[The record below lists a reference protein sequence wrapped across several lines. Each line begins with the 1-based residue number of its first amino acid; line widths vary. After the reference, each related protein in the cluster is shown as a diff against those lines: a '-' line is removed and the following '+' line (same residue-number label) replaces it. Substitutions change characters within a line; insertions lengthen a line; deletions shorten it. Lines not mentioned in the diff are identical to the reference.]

1 MDWTKEA
8 VTPVDR
14 GLHKKILHHLRSMRL
29 QVDTELFEFIREK
42 VRGKR
47 VLDIGACDH
56 DLAHIESENWRHRML
71 CGSAAHCV
79 GVDIIKHLI
88 DALNAKGFNLKCVDA
103 TSDSFIGE
111 LFDVVF
117 IGDVIEHVND
127 PVRLMKFAK
136 RHLKENGIIMVGTP
150 NPFFYKYFI
159 QTLREGTFIS
169 NLEHCFWITP
179 CMMLEI
185 CRRSSLAL
193 DKYVFF
199 VKSRINLKREIKKLL
214 PLEIFHEHYWYLI
227 KNTSSV

>member
-8 VTPVDR
+8 STPAGR
-14 GLHKKILHHLRSMRL
+14 GLHKKILQHLKSRRL
-29 QVDTELFEFIREK
+29 QVDLELFDFIREQ

-56 DLAHIESENWRHRML
+56 DLAHIESENWRHRMI
-71 CGSAAHCV
+71 CGSAGYCV
-79 GVDIIKHLI
+79 GVDIIKPLV
-88 DALNAKGFNLKCVDA
+88 DALNAKGFNMKCVDA
-103 TSDSFIGE
+103 TGDHFIGE
-111 LFDVVF
+111 LFDFVF
-117 IGDVIEHVND
+117 IGDVIEHVDD

-136 RHLKENGIIMVGTP
+136 RHLKENGVIMVGTP
-150 NPFFYKYFI
+150 NPFFYKYFL

-185 CRRSSLAL
+185 CRRSSLEL

-199 VKSRINLKREIKKLL
+199 IKSRTGLKREIKKRL
-214 PLEIFHEHYWYLI
+214 PAEILHEHYWYLLR
-227 KNTSSV
+227 NAPPA